1 MSHTTSIWSPL
12 RSPVGTAVST
22 AVVAAVMLG
31 AAIAAYLNGTN
42 AVVTELRSLAY
53 PVVWIVVSLAAAVWI
68 GRTVQGR
75 PRRWRGIAVGGGYT
89 LGIAW
94 LSGLIGSTTGGFPPR
109 IHAAP
114 PGWGPIV
121 LYDSGLIRL
130 SIVPFKLIAY
140 LALGYV
146 IYTLVAAHRGSIRA
160 AVLGVVS
167 CVSCTGPL
175 LVAVVGAIGG
185 TQATTAV
192 ATAGYDIATVAL
204 VATFGLLVAVVAR
217 QQPTDRTDREATD
230 RSTR

>member
-1 MSHTTSIWSPL
+1 MSQTASIWSPL

-22 AVVAAVMLG
+22 AVVAAVMLV
-31 AAIAAYLNGTN
+31 AAIMAYLNGTN
-42 AVVTELRSLAY
+42 AAITELRSLAY
-53 PVVWIVVSLAAAVWI
+53 PVVWISVSLAAAVWI
-68 GRTVQGR
+68 GQTVQGR
-75 PRRWRGIAVGGGYT
+75 PRRWRGIAVAGSYT

-94 LSGLIGSTTGGFPPR
+94 LTGLLGATTGGFPLR
-109 IHAAP
+109 VHAAP
-114 PGWGPIV
+114 PGWGPII
-121 LYDSGLIRL
+121 LYDSGLLRL

-146 IYTLVAAHRGSIRA
+146 IYALVAAHRGSIRA
-160 AVLGVVS
+160 AALGVFS

-175 LVAVVGAIGG
+175 LVAVIGAIGG

-217 QQPTDRTDREATD
+217 QQPTD
-230 RSTR
+230 